1 MRSVP
6 CVWSWRSL
14 DHLPFDDGWLVCPLA
29 FRYKKGEY
37 FGVLYRV
44 FVFRG
49 SLFVFGFLFS
59 GGVYLFLV
67 GACGV
72 LCLKLTLYLCIFSS
86 YLAFDGIFLLGGVLC
101 LIGTLFVSCFKLLI
115 DLYL

>member
-6 CVWSWRSL
+6 CVRSWRSL

-29 FRYKKGEY
+29 FRHKKGEY
-37 FGVLYRV
+37 FGVSSLYFVV
-44 FVFRG
+44 FC
-49 SLFVFGFLFS
+49 FS

-72 LCLKLTLYLCIFSS
+72 LDCI
-86 YLAFDGIFLLGGVLC
+86 
-101 LIGTLFVSCFKLLI
+101 
-115 DLYL
+115 